1 MTVQLWN
8 VATDFLYQRVTPV
21 FENWLIIRSVLMSIK
36 IPVLHSQFESENES
50 CSVVSDSLLLHGL
63 YSPWNSPVQ
72 NTGVGS
78 LSLLQ
83 AIYPTQGSNPGL
95 RHCRQILY
103 PLSHKGSLFSIWLF
117 RILTTGWTLRHI
129 LKKLCF
135 SSTLEKLFFFIDTI
149 DNYIS
154 FLLDHSKSH

>member
-8 VATDFLYQRVTPV
+8 VATDFLYQRVTPL

-50 CSVVSDSLLLHGL
+50 RSVVSDSLLWHGL

-117 RILTTGWTLRHI
+117 RILTTGWTFRHI
-129 LKKLCF
+129 LKKLGF
-135 SSTLEKLFFFIDTI
+135 SSTLEKLFFLIYTI

-154 FLLDHSKSH
+154 FLLYHSKSH